1 VTSVTDLSVT
11 ERLVAFIRAQQAK
24 GVPPAVL
31 HETKRLILNQLK
43 ASVAATEAKP
53 VRILYDWAKA
63 AGPGEAHALWFAD
76 AMGAEQACMVNAA
89 LFEVLDFN
97 DTYIP
102 CFMHAVS
109 GVLPA
114 VLAQAEILGSSG
126 ADTLTA
132 LALGIEVELAC
143 AAILLPTAYFRGFIA
158 GGVTGAIGG
167 AAACALLKRLD
178 DVGLRDALGLAMNT
192 GMGFY
197 QTAGS
202 DGFSYIMGSVARNG
216 LTAADLASRGMN
228 APRLAFEGDRGMFTS
243 YSDEP
248 AEKIDQVLAAL
259 GQDDSGRTWRLMGQT
274 YKTVPTETITH
285 GPIECVMALL
295 ARSQGRKPARLR
307 FGVEAIVIK
316 IADERAARFGAPSS
330 ELEAKFDLRHCA
342 AAAWVR
348 GRFTLAEMEE
358 AAFTDPAIRNLHSR
372 IDLFHDIRHKTFDGA
387 SLIVEY
393 EDGSTDEINIPAFRG
408 TPANPMTDDELA
420 ELFATYASPLL
431 PAGRSEAIIQAVWS
445 LDREPVI
452 APFTPFTEVTDAY
465 RQPEFR

>member
-1 VTSVTDLSVT
+1 MTASRLSVT
-11 ERLVAFIRAQQAK
+11 ERLVAFVRSQQAK
-24 GVPPAVL
+24 GVPPPVL

-43 ASVAATEAKP
+43 ASVAATDVKV
-53 VRILYDWAKA
+53 VRNLYAWAKTTA
-63 AGPGEAHALWFAD
+63 PVGGGGAHALWFGE
-76 AMGAEQACMVNAA
+76 AMGLEQACMVNAA

-114 VLAQAEILGSSG
+114 VLAEAESLASSG

-143 AAILLPTAYFRGFIA
+143 AAMLLPSAYFRGFIA
-158 GGVTGAIGG
+158 GGITGAIGG
-167 AAACALLKRLD
+167 AAACAILRGLD
-178 DVGLRDALGLAMNT
+178 DTGLRDALGLAMNT

-202 DGFSYIMGSVARNG
+202 DGFSYLMGAVARNG
-216 LTAADLASRGMN
+216 LTAADLASRGIG

-243 YSDEP
+243 YCDEPVEKIESVLGALGSDETG
-248 AEKIDQVLAAL
+248 L
-259 GQDDSGRTWRLMGQT
+259 SWRLMGQT

-295 ARSQGRKPARLR
+295 ARSNGRKPARLR

-316 IADERAARFGAPSS
+316 IADERTARFGAPSS

-342 AAAWVR
+342 AAAWIR
-348 GRFTLAEMEE
+348 GRFTLAEME
-358 AAFTDPAIRNLHSR
+358 AGAFTDPEIRDLHGR
-372 IDLFHDIRHKTFDGA
+372 IDLFHDPRHKTFDGA
-387 SLIVEY
+387 SLVVDY
-393 EDGSTDEINIPAFRG
+393 EDGSSDEINIPAFLG
-408 TPANPMTDDELA
+408 TPVNPMSDADLA
-420 ELFATYASPLL
+420 SLFKVYAGPLL
-431 PAGRSEAIIQAVWS
+431 PPGRPEAILQAVWS
-445 LDREPVI
+445 LDAAPTI
-452 APFTPFTEVTDAY
+452 APFVSLLSFH
-465 RQPEFR
+465 